1 MTSIKEI
8 RDYLTGYDGAPMR
21 IMEICGSHTAAIAK
35 NGLRHLL
42 SKQIELISGPGC
54 PVCVTPTAYV
64 DEAIKLAKMPGKCL
78 VTFGDLL
85 RVPGSKRSLS
95 EAKGEGARA
104 EMVYSP
110 MDVLTLSERE
120 PETEFI
126 FAAIGFETTIPVYA
140 LLVDTLIREDRKNIK
155 LLTALKTMPPAVDF
169 MMEQGAEI
177 DGFLAPGHVSVI
189 TGSNVFRPL
198 AEKYEIPF
206 GVAGFSGEELLIALH
221 GILNARGQGKVMNF
235 YPSVVTE
242 SGNEK
247 ALAMMDRY
255 FEKTDAMWRGIGV
268 IPGSGLKLRE
278 EYLRFDSGSEGLD
291 TDQPGNKACCCD
303 RVLTGR
309 MRPEECPLFANVCT
323 PLHPQGACMV
333 SEEGSCNTV
342 IRYGR

>member
-1 MTSIKEI
+1 MIALKEI
-8 RDYLTGYDGAPMR
+8 RDYLAGYDGGPMR

-42 SKQIELISGPGC
+42 SKEIELISGPGC

-64 DEAIKLAKMPGKCL
+64 DEAIRLAKAPGKCL

-85 RVPGSKRSLS
+85 RVPGSKTSLS
-95 EAKGEGARA
+95 GAKSDGVRT

-110 MDVLTLSERE
+110 MDVLALSERE
-120 PETEFI
+120 PETEFV

-140 LLVDTLIREDRKNIK
+140 LLLETLIREDRKNIR

-169 MMEQGAEI
+169 MMRKGAEI

-189 TGSNVFRPL
+189 TGSNAFRPL
-198 AEKYEIPF
+198 AERYGIPF
-206 GVAGFSGEELLIALH
+206 GVAGFSGEELLVALH
-221 GILNARGQGKVMNF
+221 GIVKARGQGKVMNF

-242 SGNEK
+242 NGNEK
-247 ALAMMDRY
+247 ALALMDRY
-255 FEKTDAMWRGIGV
+255 FEKTDAVWRGIGQ

-278 EYLRFDSGSEGLD
+278 EYRCYDAGSEGLD
-291 TDQPGNKACCCD
+291 IDQPQNKACCCD

-309 MRPEECPLFANVCT
+309 MRPEECPLFGNACT